1 MTESLIAFGSALWL
15 GIMTSISPC
24 PLATNIAAVSFLS
37 KKITHP
43 VMVFIS
49 GLAYTLGR
57 MATYALLGWIIIGSL
72 LSVPQVAQFLQ
83 KYMGKALGPLLIITG
98 LFLLEIITLRL
109 PGLSLS
115 EKHQNKLVESGAPGA
130 FILGFIF
137 ALAFC
142 PVSTALFFGSL
153 IPLALNSQMGALLP
167 FIYGV
172 GTGLPVLAF
181 AVAIA
186 LGVTSLS
193 HWFRRITKL
202 EYYTRRIT
210 GVVFI
215 FVGLYYT
222 WAYIV
227 PIFRMRGAI

>member
-1 MTESLIAFGSALWL
+1 MTEIFIGFASALWL
-15 GIMTSISPC
+15 GILTSISPC
-24 PLATNIAAVSFLS
+24 PLASNVAAISFLS

-43 VMVFIS
+43 ALVFFS

-57 MATYALLGWIIIGSL
+57 MASYAVLGWIIINSL

-83 KYMGKALGPLLIITG
+83 KYMGKALGPLLILTG
-98 LFLLEIITLRL
+98 LILLEIITIRL

-115 EKHQNKLVESGAPGA
+115 QKHHNRLAQSGAPGA
-130 FILGFIF
+130 FLLGFIF

-142 PVSTALFFGSL
+142 PISAALFFGSL
-153 IPLALNSQMGALLP
+153 IPLAINSKNGIILP
-167 FIYGV
+167 FIYGI
-172 GTGLPVLAF
+172 GTGLPVLIF

-193 HWFRRITKL
+193 RWFHRITRL
-202 EYYTRRIT
+202 EYYARKIT

-215 FVGLYYT
+215 LVGLYY
-222 WAYIV
+222 AGIYILRL
-227 PIFRMRGAI
+227 F

>member
-1 MTESLIAFGSALWL
+1 MMEMLIAFGSALWL
-15 GIMTSISPC
+15 GVLTSISPC

-37 KKITHP
+37 KKIAHP
-43 VMVFIS
+43 FMVFIS

-57 MATYALLGWIIIGSL
+57 MVAYVVLGWIIISSL

-83 KYMGKALGPLLIITG
+83 KYMVKVLGPLLIITG
-98 LFLLEIITLRL
+98 LFLLEVITLKL
-109 PGLSLS
+109 PGIILSQ
-115 EKHQNKLVESGAPGA
+115 KHHNKLVESGAPGA
-130 FILGFIF
+130 FLLGLIF

-142 PVSTALFFGSL
+142 PVSAALFFGSL
-153 IPLALNSQMGALLP
+153 IPLALNSKAGTLLT

-172 GTGLPVLAF
+172 GTGLPVLIF

-186 LGVTSLS
+186 LGVTSMS
-193 HWFRRITKL
+193 HWFHRITKL

-215 FVGLYYT
+215 LVGLYYT
-222 WAYIV
+222 GIYL
-227 PIFRMRGAI
+227 RN

>member
-1 MTESLIAFGSALWL
+1 MTEIFIGFASALWL
-15 GIMTSISPC
+15 GILTSISPC
-24 PLATNIAAVSFLS
+24 PLASNVAAISFLS

-43 VMVFIS
+43 ALVFIS

-57 MATYALLGWIIIGSL
+57 MVSYAVLGWIIISSL

-83 KYMGKALGPLLIITG
+83 KYMGKALGPLLILTG
-98 LFLLEIITLRL
+98 LILLEIITIRL

-115 EKHQNKLVESGAPGA
+115 QKHHNKLAESGAPGA
-130 FILGFIF
+130 FLLGFIF

-142 PVSTALFFGSL
+142 PISSALFFGNL
-153 IPLALNSQMGALLP
+153 IPLAINSKSGIVLP
-167 FIYGV
+167 FIYGI
-172 GTGLPVLAF
+172 GTGLPVLVF

-193 HWFRRITKL
+193 RWFNRVTRL
-202 EYYTRRIT
+202 EYYTRKIT

-215 FVGLYYT
+215 LVGLYYT
-222 WAYIV
+222 GIYILKL
-227 PIFRMRGAI
+227 F